1 MTFLDVIRNRQSVRA
16 FLNKP
21 VTQETLIQL
30 LETAR
35 FAPSGVNTQPWQ
47 VAVLGQQTMQAITKD
62 YLLAKDNQEA
72 DCPDYQYYPLEW
84 REPYL
89 QRRRACGLALYSA
102 VGITKDD
109 HVRRKEQWYKNYSFF
124 GAPVGLMILMDGH
137 LETGAWLDTGMFIQT
152 LLLTARAL
160 GLETCP
166 QAALSE
172 RPDIIRKH
180 LQLSTEL
187 KVVCGI
193 ALGYADWSNPI
204 NQYRTT
210 RESVDNFTFWYK

>member
-1 MTFLDVIRNRQSVRA
+1 MTFLEVIRNRQSVRA
-16 FLNKP
+16 FLQKP
-21 VTQETLIQL
+21 VTQETLTQL

-47 VAVLGQQTMQAITKD
+47 IAVLGPQTMSGITED
-62 YLLAKDNQEA
+62 YIRAKDNQEP
-72 DCPDYQYYPLEW
+72 DCPDYQYYPLAW

-102 VGITKDD
+102 VGITKEDS
-109 HVRRKEQWYKNYSFF
+109 VRRKEQWYKNYSFF
-124 GAPVGLMILMDGH
+124 GAPVGLMILIDSH
-137 LETGAWLDTGMFIQT
+137 LETGSWLDTGMFIQT

-180 LQLSTEL
+180 LKLRPEL

-204 NQYRTT
+204 NQYRTE
-210 RESVDNFTFWYK
+210 REPVESFTSWYK

>member
-1 MTFLDVIRNRQSVRA
+1 MTLLEVIRNRQSVRA
-16 FLNKP
+16 FLKKP
-21 VTQETLIQL
+21 VTQEVLIQL
-30 LETAR
+30 LEAAR
-35 FAPSGVNTQPWQ
+35 FSPSGVNTQPWR
-47 VAVLGQQTMQAITKD
+47 VAVLGQQTMNAITDD
-62 YLLAKDNQEA
+62 YIRAKDNQEP

-102 VGITKDD
+102 AGITKEDS
-109 HVRRKEQWYKNYSFF
+109 VRRKEQWYKNYSFF
-124 GAPVGLMILMDGH
+124 GAPVGLMILIDSY
-137 LETGAWLDTGMFIQT
+137 LETGSWLDTGMFIQT
-152 LLLTARAL
+152 LLLAARAL

-180 LQLSTEL
+180 LKLTAEL

-193 ALGYADWSNPI
+193 ALGYADWSDPI
-204 NQYRTT
+204 NQYRTE
-210 RESVDNFTFWYK
+210 REPVEAFASWYE